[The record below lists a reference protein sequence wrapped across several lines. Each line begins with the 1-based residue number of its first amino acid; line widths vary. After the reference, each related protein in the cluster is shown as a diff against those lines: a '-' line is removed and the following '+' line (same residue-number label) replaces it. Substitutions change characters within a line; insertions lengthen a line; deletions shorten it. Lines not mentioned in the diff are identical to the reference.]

1 MAQYTVKWIIADKN
15 LVKFNEEDDSYQIAE
30 DVKTEGIKNGA
41 SVDAEIKD
49 NIVVKMVL
57 GKAEVKKEE
66 VKAEEKKEE
75 KVEESG
81 VERVSESEVA
91 EMTYLAGTSTKE
103 VVKFSEDE
111 KTWFPVLEAVRKSF
125 DGAKKG
131 DVFKLT
137 FGQVESNFKGKTSV
151 KKGIIDAVKVVNE
164 TEDATL
170 EKPENDV
177 SDKAPVTKAKC
188 TGSYRNE
195 DETTRRTILMCA
207 KDLTQA
213 LISVGK
219 VDDVE
224 KTLISVTES
233 LKKVFETI

>member
-1 MAQYTVKWIIADKN
+1 MAQYTIKWIIADKN

-91 EMTYLAGTSTKE
+91 EMTYLAGTSTKD
-103 VVKFSEDE
+103 VVKFDEDE
-111 KTWFPVLEAVRKSF
+111 KTWFPVLESVRSVF

-131 DVFKLT
+131 MSFKVT
-137 FGQVESNFKGKTSV
+137 FGQVENVFKGKTSI
-151 KKGIIDAVKVVNE
+151 KKGIIDAEKVVNE
-164 TEDATL
+164 AEEAVNAL
-170 EKPENDV
+170 LEPEKP
-177 SDKAPVTKAKC
+177 SQASVTQPRSN
-188 TGSYRNE
+188 GSYRNE

-213 LISVGK
+213 LIVAGK
-219 VDDVE
+219 TDDVE
-224 KTLISVTES
+224 KTLLSVTES
-233 LKKVFETI
+233 LKKAFEQI

>member
-1 MAQYTVKWIIADKN
+1 MAQYTIKWIIADKN
-15 LVKFNEEDDSYQIAE
+15 LVKFNEEEDSYQIAE

-49 NIVVKMVL
+49 NIVVKMGI

-66 VKAEEKKEE
+66 VKSEEKKEE
-75 KVEESG
+75 KVEEPG

-91 EMTYLAGTSTKE
+91 EMTYLAGTSTKD
-103 VVKFSEDE
+103 VVKFEEDE
-111 KTWFPVLEAVRKSF
+111 KTWFPVLESVRSVF

-131 DVFKLT
+131 MSFKLT
-137 FGQVESNFKGKTSV
+137 FGQVENVFKGKTSV
-151 KKGIIDAVKVVNE
+151 KKGIIDAEKVVNE
-164 TEDATL
+164 AEEAINAL
-170 EKPENDV
+170 LEPEKP
-177 SDKAPVTKAKC
+177 SQAPVTQPRSY
-188 TGSYRNE
+188 GSYRNE

-213 LISVGK
+213 LISAGK
-219 VDDVE
+219 ADDVE
-224 KTLISVTES
+224 KILISVTES